1 MKRYYALVTLYV
13 LSASSLLNAGFDPQN
28 LADEKETKMAQ
39 KLQRLAVSQAH
50 TDDESLLTALQ
61 AQVIAVK
68 NLAINVENSD
78 FITQYWNAKKDS
90 SERRKALQLPTTKK
104 RVKLLLQSRDN
115 KRKTLSNLLQLQIF
129 GEASA
134 QHEAL
139 TTAKTYL
146 DQLCEFDVVDK
157 YSSSLN
163 YLILEPALN
172 RVLGLMQRAIVFSL
186 IREGLKTEGVLGES
200 EHEFLHDDFWP
211 FVEGAL
217 KGGKLVNGDDEDRKV
232 IVQNEK
238 GEVERTF
245 LRFWLF
251 SEDSFFS
258 AIQISKKDF
267 LSCLIREAREG
278 QIAQKLRD
286 VFKEC
291 MKAAIQNSQN
301 FIESQS
307 PEPVGE
313 EKFAEYITSLMNTD
327 FPLFEAAEAFCL
339 MIRQPITIWALSLDQ
354 KRAFPLDISVA
365 FKEGGLDQASV
376 ARGGLHLGLYNRSL
390 QFLLEEGI
398 SVGDINIAQ
407 SLESRSLQ
415 RIQLK
420 NIDGNLPVNLILKPS
435 EHMKIRQQGVLSSS
449 LLHGLNQS
457 ISQALAA
464 PVDQPSEGEEN

>member
-1 MKRYYALVTLYV
+1 MKRYYAFVALYF

-28 LADEKETKMAQ
+28 LADEKETKMAR

-50 TDDESLLTALQ
+50 TDDERLLTALQ
-61 AQVIAVK
+61 AQITAVK

-134 QHEAL
+134 QHETL

-146 DQLCEFDVVDK
+146 DQLCEFDAVDP
-157 YSSSLN
+157 YNNSLN
-163 YLILEPALN
+163 YLILEPTLN
-172 RVLGLMQRAIVFSL
+172 RVLDLMQRAIVFSL
-186 IREGLKTEGVLGES
+186 IREGLKTEEVLRDSG
-200 EHEFLHDDFWP
+200 HEFLHDDLWS

-217 KGGKLVNGDDEDRKV
+217 KGGGPAIVGDEDRKV

-238 GEVERTF
+238 GGVERTF

-251 SEDSFFS
+251 PEDSFFS
-258 AIQISKKDF
+258 AIQRSKKGF
-267 LSCLIREAREG
+267 LSCLIGEVREG
-278 QIAQKLRD
+278 QNAQKLRD
-286 VFKEC
+286 IFKEN

-301 FIESQS
+301 FIEGQS

-313 EKFAEYITSLMNTD
+313 EKFAEYITSFMNTA
-327 FPLFEAAEAFCL
+327 FPLFELAEAFHL
-339 MIRQPITIWALSLDQ
+339 MIHKPIIIWALSPDQ

-365 FKEGGLDQASV
+365 FKEGGLGQASV

-390 QFLLEEGI
+390 QFLLEEGS

-407 SLESRSLQ
+407 SLEMISLKMV
-415 RIQLK
+415 QLK
-420 NIDGNLPVNLILKPS
+420 NISCNFPVNLILTAS
-435 EHMKIRQQGVLSSS
+435 ESTKIREKGALSSS
-449 LLHGLNQS
+449 LLQSPNQS

>member
-186 IREGLKTEGVLGES
+186 IREGLKTEEVLGES

-251 SEDSFFS
+251 PEDSFFS

-267 LSCLIREAREG
+267 ISCLMREAREG
-278 QIAQKLRD
+278 QNAQKLRD
-286 VFKEC
+286 IFKER
-291 MKAAIQNSQN
+291 MKATLQNSQN
-301 FIESQS
+301 FIEGQL
-307 PEPVGE
+307 PEPAD
-313 EKFAEYITSLMNTD
+313 EKFAEYISSLKDTD
-327 FPLFEAAEAFCL
+327 FPLFDVAEAFGL
-339 MIRQPITIWALSLDQ
+339 MIRQSIMIWALSPDQ
-354 KRAFPLDISVA
+354 KRAFPLDISLT
-365 FKEGGLDQASV
+365 FKEGGLDKAYV
-376 ARGGLHLGLYNRSL
+376 ARGGLHLGLYNGSL
-390 QFLLEEGI
+390 QFLLEEG
-398 SVGDINIAQ
+398 SSDGDINVAQ
-407 SLESRSLQ
+407 SLEMISLKMV
-415 RIQLK
+415 QLK
-420 NIDGNLPVNLILKPS
+420 NIGCNFPVNLILKPS
-435 EHMKIRQQGVLSSS
+435 ESRKIREKGALSSS
-449 LLHGLNQS
+449 LLQSLSQS
-457 ISQALAA
+457 ISQALAV